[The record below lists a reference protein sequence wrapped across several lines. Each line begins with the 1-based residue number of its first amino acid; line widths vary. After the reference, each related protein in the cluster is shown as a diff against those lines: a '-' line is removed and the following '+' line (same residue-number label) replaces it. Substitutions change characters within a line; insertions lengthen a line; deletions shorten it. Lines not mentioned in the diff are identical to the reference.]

1 MQNDYKILA
10 VDDEPFNLDLIEAAF
25 IEYDNV
31 EIVNARD
38 GFEALDIIA
47 KDEFDVVL
55 LDISMPDMDGMEVLQ
70 KIRADERLSELPIL
84 MVTANSEIE
93 NEALELGA
101 TDFLAKPYNIEVLCR
116 RTLNYAKMNNCC
128 KKNQNV

>member
-1 MQNDYKILA
+1 MENNYKLLA

-25 IEYDNV
+25 MEYDNI
-31 EIVNARD
+31 EITNATD
-38 GFEALDIIA
+38 GFEALA
-47 KDEFDVVL
+47 ELEKQEFDVVL
-55 LDISMPDMDGMEVLQ
+55 LDISMPNMNGIEVLQ
-70 KIRADERLSELPIL
+70 KIRANEKLVELPVL
-84 MVTANSEIE
+84 MLTANSEIE

-128 KKNQNV
+128 KKNQNA